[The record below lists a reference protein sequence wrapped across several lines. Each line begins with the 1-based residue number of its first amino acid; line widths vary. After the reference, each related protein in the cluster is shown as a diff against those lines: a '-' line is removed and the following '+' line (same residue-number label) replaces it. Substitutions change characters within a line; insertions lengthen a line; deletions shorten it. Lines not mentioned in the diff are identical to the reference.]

1 MTRSFRPAT
10 PRFHEGEQVKHLNV
24 TPVTQL
30 VTHYVHSLA
39 FNGPHCFRG
48 NYSKSNLSNG
58 LEEPLSLVPKLQ
70 FRLVPAATGQ
80 LSGAHLDHAVRR
92 REGFFQ

>member
-1 MTRSFRPAT
+1 VTRSFRPAA

-39 FNGPHCFRG
+39 FNG
-48 NYSKSNLSNG
+48 
-58 LEEPLSLVPKLQ
+58 LEEALSLVPKLQ